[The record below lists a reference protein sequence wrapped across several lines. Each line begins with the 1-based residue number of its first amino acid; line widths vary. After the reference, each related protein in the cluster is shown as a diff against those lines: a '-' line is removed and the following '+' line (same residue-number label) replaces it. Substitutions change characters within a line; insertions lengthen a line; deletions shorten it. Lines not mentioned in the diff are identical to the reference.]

1 MDFDVLSDLNW
12 LGVILA
18 ALAYFALG
26 GLWYSPAF
34 LGKPWMAASGMT
46 MPEDGQGPGPA
57 IYAAP
62 LVTCLVAAIATGM
75 LAAATGTDTVSEGI
89 VLGVVLGIGYA
100 ATIAGVTGVFESTK
114 PNPKTWTLITAGYH
128 VVGLVLAGIIVSLFD

>member
-18 ALAYFALG
+18 TIVYFALG
-26 GLWYSPAF
+26 GLWYSPVF

-46 MPEDGQGPGPA
+46 EPQEGEGPGPA
-57 IYAAP
+57 LYLAP
-62 LVTCLVAAIATGM
+62 FISCFVASIATAM
-75 LAAATGTDTVSEGI
+75 LATATGTDSAGEGI
-89 VLGVVLGIGYA
+89 VLGLVIAIGYA

-114 PNPKTWTLITAGYH
+114 PNPKTW
-128 VVGLVLAGIIVSLFD
+128 VERPPSQ